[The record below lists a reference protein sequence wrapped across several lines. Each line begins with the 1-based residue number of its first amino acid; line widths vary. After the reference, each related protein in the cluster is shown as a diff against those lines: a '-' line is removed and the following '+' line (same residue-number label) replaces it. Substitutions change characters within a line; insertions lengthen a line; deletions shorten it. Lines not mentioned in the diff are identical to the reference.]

1 MKHMDRLAFESWIED
16 GNAMVM
22 DGAWTTQDAQYTNR
36 IETKAELWGYFLKE
50 YFGMKPEMYLF
61 NELRP
66 YMERT
71 SAHTWELKYSYASDW
86 VVDLFTI
93 TRNAIHGRLGD
104 WKGTSYEGGELNF
117 RIEKATGRFGRYG
130 KVFITL
136 NADADPEEL
145 N

>member
-1 MKHMDRLAFESWIED
+1 MKHMDRLAFESWIEE

-36 IETKAELWGYFLKE
+36 IETKAELWGYFLRE
-50 YFGMKPEMYLF
+50 YFGMKPEMYFF

-86 VVDLFTI
+86 IVDLFTI

-104 WKGTSYEGGELNF
+104 WQKTSFDGGELNF

-130 KVFITL
+130 KVFVTL
-136 NADADPEEL
+136 HADADPEEL